1 VFLKQRFINKKMY
14 SFKYIIMKLLYKK
27 LNINQLILFIS
38 ANLLLVSCGTYQS
51 AYNNDG
57 IYADVSTKKEE
68 QKIVVINER
77 EFNDYEENYFTK
89 KLEVLESIDD
99 NEVFIDVDS
108 YNSNDNYVDDQIIDE
123 ALNYDASQPWG
134 YEDNNVIV
142 HINLNNDPFM
152 FGNNWN
158 MGFNNGWGFN
168 NWGIWGNPYWGNR
181 FWGNNPYWQPFYNG
195 LAWNGGFNT
204 PYWNNRYW
212 NNNRSRNYRYGRR
225 TANNNNNRYSRR
237 NSSVTARN
245 RTTTSRRN
253 STNTRPRRSSS
264 TTARNS
270 STVRRSSNPVR
281 KSRTTSRSNSP
292 RRSSTSTRR
301 SGNSSNSRNNNS
313 STRRSSSSN
322 RNNSRSTSRSSS
334 SRSSGSRS
342 SRSKSSGSSKRSS
355 SSKKREN

>member
-1 VFLKQRFINKKMY
+1 MY
-14 SFKYIIMKLLYKK
+14 SFKYIIMKLLYKN

-51 AYNNDG
+51 AYNDDG
-57 IYADVSTKKEE
+57 IYADVSPKKEE
-68 QKIVVINER
+68 QKVVVLNER
-77 EFNDYEENYFTK
+77 EFDNYEQNYFTK

-108 YNSNDNYVDDQIIDE
+108 YNSNDNYVDDEIIDE

-181 FWGNNPYWQPFYNG
+181 FWGNNPYWQPFHNG
-195 LAWNGGFNT
+195 EAWNGGFNN

-212 NNNRSRNYRYGRR
+212 NNNRNRNYRYGRR
-225 TANNNNNRYSRR
+225 TANNNNNNRYSRR
-237 NSSVTARN
+237 NSSVNARN

-253 STNTRPRRSSS
+253 STRPRRSSS

-270 STVRRSSNPVR
+270 STVRRSSNPAR
-281 KSRTTSRSNSP
+281 KSRTTARSNTP

-301 SGNSSNSRNNNS
+301 SGNSSNSRNNSS

-342 SRSKSSGSSKRSS
+342 SRSKSSGSRKRSS
-355 SSKKREN
+355 SSKKRGN

>member
-134 YEDNNVIV
+134 YEDNNVFV

-225 TANNNNNRYSRR
+225 TANNNNRYSRR

>member
-1 VFLKQRFINKKMY
+1 MY

-134 YEDNNVIV
+134 YEDNNVFV

>member
-1 VFLKQRFINKKMY
+1 
-14 SFKYIIMKLLYKK
+14 MKLLYKK

-134 YEDNNVIV
+134 YEDNNVFV